1 MAAVQGNT
9 LTNLPLKTLFGT
21 PFIAAAEA
29 QRDMAIA
36 AADFVKKYG
45 MDSSGNI
52 YMNTLTT
59 YFDIPV
65 GSVSDV
71 SYGYLQDASG
81 SGVFFPPD
89 IPGKWTNADDGT
101 PGATSTGPV
110 VLGDNLY
117 RRFQD
122 SRYPNLNVTKIL
134 GEDDKQTKSGVAKGY
149 KKRIGNRIYILDEN
163 GKVVFVQGIRSISVP
178 FISMLNIPSLCI
190 DVVNVDFTIKIA
202 TQTTTAST
210 NTFQN
215 TLNENTGSISF
226 YDKGYDYNSTQTMA
240 VSTSTARSSTDD
252 STEST
257 YTVSM
262 KAKQM
267 DPPGLIAVMN
277 FITNNKDTSSRK
289 FLTDKGVI
297 ANDPST
303 MKS

>member
-9 LTNLPLKTLFGT
+9 LTNLPLKDLFGT

-59 YFDIPV
+59 YFDIPI

-71 SYGYLQDASG
+71 SYGYLQDSSG
-81 SGVFFPPD
+81 GGVFYPPSQN
-89 IPGKWTNADDGT
+89 GLFTNLSNDGELVAD
-101 PGATSTGPV
+101 TGPIL
-110 VLGDNLY
+110 LGDNI
-117 RRFQD
+117 FQ
-122 SRYPNLNVTKIL
+122 RLHGTKPNLKVTSFFK
-134 GEDDKQTKSGVAKGY
+134 EDDKQTKDGVSSGF
-149 KKRIGNRIYILDEN
+149 KKRIGNRIYILDD
-163 GKVVFVQGIRSISVP
+163 GGQVKFVQGMRSISVP

-190 DVVNVDFTIKIA
+190 DVVNVDFTIKIS

-215 TLNENTGSISF
+215 TLQENTGSIAF
-226 YDKGYDYNSTQTMA
+226 YDKGYDYNSTQTTA
-240 VSTSTARSSTDD
+240 VSTSTARTSTDD

-297 ANDPST
+297 ATDPTT

>member
-9 LTNLPLKTLFGT
+9 LTNLPLKDLFGT
-21 PFIAAAEA
+21 PFIAASEA
-29 QRDMAIA
+29 QRDIAIA

-59 YFDIPV
+59 YFDIPI

-81 SGVFFPPD
+81 GGVFFPP
-89 IPGKWTNADDGT
+89 GMNGVYTNLSTDGDSVT
-101 PGATSTGPV
+101 DGGAI
-110 VLGDNLY
+110 VLGDNLSQ
-117 RRFQD
+117 RFHGT
-122 SRYPNLNVTKIL
+122 YPNLIVTSFFTT
-134 GEDDKQTKSGVAKGY
+134 DDKQTAPGISSGF
-149 KKRIGNRIYILDEN
+149 KKRIGNRIYILDD
-163 GKVVFVQGIRSISVP
+163 GGQVKFVQGIRSISVP

-190 DVVNVDFTIKIA
+190 DVVNVDFTIKIS

-210 NTFQN
+210 NTFSN
-215 TLNENTGSISF
+215 TLQENTGSIAF
-226 YDKGYDYNSTQTMA
+226 YDKGYDYNSTQTTA
-240 VSTSTARSSTDD
+240 VSTSTARTSTDD

-289 FLTDKGVI
+289 FLTNTGNI
-297 ANDPST
+297 ATDPTT

>member
-1 MAAVQGNT
+1 MADVQGNT
-9 LTNLPLKTLFGT
+9 LTNLPLRDLFGT
-21 PFIAAAEA
+21 PFLAAAKA
-29 QRDMAIA
+29 QRNMAIA

-59 YFDIPV
+59 YFDIPI

-81 SGVFFPPD
+81 SGIFFPPD
-89 IPGKWTNADDGT
+89 YPGLWSNADDGT
-101 PGATSTGPV
+101 PGQPSGSNV
-110 VLGDNLY
+110 VIGDNLY
-117 RRFQD
+117 QRFQGN
-122 SRYPNLNVTKIL
+122 YPNLKVSKL
-134 GEDDKQTKSGVAKGY
+134 FGEDDKQTKAGVAKGY

-163 GKVVFVQGIRSISVP
+163 GKVVFVQGMRSISVP

-190 DVVNVDFTIKIA
+190 DVVNVDFTIKIS

-215 TLNENTGSISF
+215 TLQENQGSIAF
-226 YDKGYDYNSTQTMA
+226 YDKGYDYNSTQTTA
-240 VSTSTARSSTDD
+240 VSTSTARTSTDD

-289 FLTDKGVI
+289 FLNSSGQI
-297 ANDPST
+297 ANDPTT